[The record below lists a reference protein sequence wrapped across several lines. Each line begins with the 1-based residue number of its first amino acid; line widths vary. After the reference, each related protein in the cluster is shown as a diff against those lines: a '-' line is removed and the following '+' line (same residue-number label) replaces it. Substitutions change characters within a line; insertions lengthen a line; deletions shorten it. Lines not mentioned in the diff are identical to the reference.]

1 MDKRDGQLLPRLIFW
16 ESTAG
21 CNLRC
26 IHCRRI
32 DVADQLVPEDLTTA
46 ESKALIDQIIAFSSP
61 IFVLSGG
68 EPLMRPDIFAIAGYA
83 ASRGLR
89 VALAT
94 NGTLIDEL
102 MADRIVDAGIRR
114 VAVSLDGATAT
125 THDTFR
131 ALAGSF
137 AQALRGIQRLRARG
151 MSVQINTTVAR
162 HNVDELPDVLE
173 LARSLGADALHIF
186 LLVPVGC
193 GVEIADEQMIAP
205 QEYER
210 VLQWLYERDREGL
223 LELKATCAPHY
234 FRIVRQRL
242 AAEKRELPPSHA
254 RQQATSHPGPDG
266 HPSGLHAMTK
276 GCLAGTGVCFISH
289 KGEVFPC
296 GYLPLR
302 AGSVRDQPLQEIW
315 EGSDVFQTLRDP
327 ERLEGK
333 CGLCE
338 FKRICAGCRARAY
351 GMTGNYLGEEPFCV
365 YEPRPLRTAAG

>member
-68 EPLMRPDIFAIAGYA
+68 EPLMRPDIFAIARYA

-242 AAEKRELPPSHA
+242 AAEKRELPPSHT
-254 RQQATSHPGPDG
+254 RQRAAGRPLGHPG
-266 HPSGLHAMTK
+266 SLNTMTK

-302 AGSVRDQPLQEIW
+302 AGSVREEPLQAIW
-315 EGSDVFQTLRDP
+315 EGSEVFQTLRDP
-327 ERLEGK
+327 DRLEGK

-351 GMTGNYLGEEPFCV
+351 GTTGNYLGEEPFCV
-365 YEPRPLRTAAG
+365 YEPRPVRTAAY